1 MEGDE
6 FKKLAMNYKKLDTPL
21 AMALNEV
28 ENPEEQSLVVFI
40 HTEPVPD
47 AKATA
52 FLESLGVNVT
62 RGREVFT
69 ATLSANAVS
78 QLSDQPW
85 VQYIRLSQKLR
96 LLDKS

>member
-1 MEGDE
+1 
-6 FKKLAMNYKKLDTPL
+6 MNYKKLDTAL

-28 ENPEEQSLVVFI
+28 ENPEERSLVVFI

-47 AKATA
+47 ATAAA

-62 RGREVFT
+62 RGRDVFT

-78 QLSDQPW
+78 QLSEQPW

-96 LLDKS
+96 LLVSREE

>member
-1 MEGDE
+1 
-6 FKKLAMNYKKLDTPL
+6 MNYKKLDTAL

-28 ENPEEQSLVVFI
+28 QDSEEENLVVFI

-52 FLESLGVNVT
+52 FLARLGVNVT
-62 RGREVFT
+62 KGRDVFT

-78 QLSDQPW
+78 QLSEQPW
-85 VQYIRLSQKLR
+85 VQYIKLSQKLR
-96 LLDKS
+96 FLDQKYSKF